1 MAKIVGFRVR
11 DEKFEIEEKVID
23 VHHVEMHVLSRAV
36 GDGTGG
42 ELVAIYKVD
51 LNDVPYVFNT
61 ENGEIEKAGGLEAFL
76 KTKLNRQ
83 CVVEKTLVGRKEQIA
98 GIMFMDGGK

>member
-23 VHHVEMHVLSRAV
+23 VHHVELHVLSRAV
-36 GDGTGG
+36 GEGTGG

-51 LNDVPYVFNT
+51 LNDVPYVFDT
-61 ENGEIEKAGGLEAFL
+61 KDGEIEKAGGLEGYL
-76 KTKLNRQ
+76 KTKLNLP
-83 CVVEKTLVGRKEQIA
+83 CVVEKTLVGKREQIA
-98 GIMFMDGGK
+98 GIMFLEGTR